1 LHCNDFEQKTSSV
14 EDIINAL
21 SDLEKDMDN
30 VNSKVEE
37 MQKRLMTYSDEE
49 IEKLNQQINAIADDE
64 AKKIVDAAKAE
75 AEKESSLIAAE
86 ADKNLAKIKKN
97 IDSSYDKA
105 VDAIV
110 KMILTVDNSSHGDDD
125 NNNTVEPVKNTE
137 ENVPDGSATVPNKTN
152 RYPSDK
158 IPSSKENKVL

>member
-1 LHCNDFEQKTSSV
+1 LEQKTSSV

-49 IEKLNQQINAIADDE
+49 IEKLNQQINAIANDE

-110 KMILTVDNSSHGDDD
+110 KIILTVDNSSHGDD
-125 NNNTVEPVKNTE
+125 NNNNNIVEPVKNTE
-137 ENVPDGSATVPNKTN
+137 ENVLDGSATVPNKTN

-158 IPSSKENKVL
+158 ISKENKVL